1 MNEEGHRIARYDDFR
16 VGQRASFS
24 KTIGEADI
32 ALFVGVTGDVNPL
45 HVDEEFAASTF
56 FGSRIAHGV
65 LAGSLIS
72 TVIGTRLPG
81 TGAIYRSQSFEFL
94 RPTRI
99 GDTLT
104 AWVEV
109 TAIDPAGELIELAT
123 GVDNHRGERLIQG
136 PASVSL
142 IRSQS
147 PGPAGPSA

>member
-1 MNEEGHRIARYDDFR
+1 MSHEPDTRLARYDDFR
-16 VGQRASFS
+16 VGQRASFT

-45 HVDEEFAASTF
+45 HVDERFAASTF
-56 FGSRIAHGV
+56 FGSRIAHG
-65 LAGSLIS
+65 LRAGALIS

-81 TGAIYRSQSFEFL
+81 TGAIYRSQAFSFL

-109 TAIDPAGELIELAT
+109 RAVEPGREIIELAT
-123 GVDNHRGERLIQG
+123 GVDNQRGERVLEG
-136 PASVSL
+136 PATVSL
-142 IRSQS
+142 IRS
-147 PGPAGPSA
+147 

>member
-1 MNEEGHRIARYDDFR
+1 MARYEDFE

-24 KTIGEADI
+24 KTITEADI

-45 HVDEEFAASTF
+45 HVDEEFATSTF
-56 FGSRIAHGV
+56 FGSRVAHGV

-72 TVIGTRLPG
+72 TIVGTRLPG
-81 TGAIYRSQSFEFL
+81 TGAIYRAQSFEFL

-109 TAIDPAGELIELAT
+109 TAIDAAEEVIELAT
-123 GVDNHRGERLIQG
+123 GVDNQRGESVVRG
-136 PASVSL
+136 PARVSL
-142 IRSQS
+142 IRS
-147 PGPAGPSA
+147 